1 MSSGSSDLQE
11 GGVEADT
18 REPRFNSDG
27 VAVSH
32 IDPGKNVVTKFQQL
46 SADDKANKGGTPE
59 SAKTDKV
66 SVSVPIPTSV
76 RSNEGPGSAIDVCI
90 NPKSSPPIFS
100 GSSQMTFQERM
111 AATKGLRDSLPTRP
125 PNPPRDLQKAE
136 KRNSYVGNT
145 NISSDE
151 GEGEGE
157 GEGEVEVEEIIG
169 GRTSIHHVNSSQS
182 LASIQYL
189 DPLTFPGEAMV
200 SSKGGGEAEDEAAAA
215 ATTPDGSVD
224 TTESK
229 KSGVARKR
237 KSIFFLGGQI
247 RPYPAMV
254 SSKGGGEAKDEAAAA
269 ATIPDGSAD
278 TTEFKK
284 SGVARK
290 RTSIVFLG
298 GQIRPHPKS
307 GAYHSQ
313 PRGNDANRDQNHD
326 SAAVLSFNTSKEPA
340 AAVSLVQVQ
349 SVCRCAMIAVIIVMC
364 LAMFVFV
371 SLYPLIEDYFDS
383 TSSRRQVHEKEENW
397 VSPII

>member
-32 IDPGKNVVTKFQQL
+32 SDPDKNVVTKFQQL
-46 SADDKANKGGTPE
+46 SADDRANKGGTPE

-111 AATKGLRDSLPTRP
+111 AATKGLRDSLPPRP

-136 KRNSYVGNT
+136 KRNSYDGNT
-145 NISSDE
+145 NISSD
-151 GEGEGE
+151 EGE

-200 SSKGGGEAEDEAAAA
+200 SSKGGGEAKDEAAAA
-215 ATTPDGSVD
+215 ATIPDGSAD

-247 RPYPAMV
+247 
-254 SSKGGGEAKDEAAAA
+254 
-269 ATIPDGSAD
+269 
-278 TTEFKK
+278 
-284 SGVARK
+284 
-290 RTSIVFLG
+290 
-298 GQIRPHPKS
+298 QPHPKS
-307 GAYHSQ
+307 GAYHGR
-313 PRGNDANRDQNHD
+313 PRGNDANRDPDHD
-326 SAAVLSFNTSKEPA
+326 SATVQSFNTSKEPA

-349 SVCRCAMIAVIIVMC
+349 SVCRCAMTAVIIVMC

-371 SLYPLIEDYFDS
+371 FPSPLIEDYFDS
-383 TSSRRQVHEKEENW
+383 TSSRKEVHEKEENW